1 MGEKWKEGE
10 RDPETERRGET
21 DTNRNRQRE
30 PTTTAML
37 TEGSGDD
44 GGDVPTG
51 VQRRQDFR
59 HSTDVSSWKAGLLH
73 SWPSASIG
81 HDGSMSIHTSS
92 VD

>member
-1 MGEKWKEGE
+1 M
-10 RDPETERRGET
+10 ERRRERPR
-21 DTNRNRQRE
+21 DRKKRRDRNRQRE

-81 HDGSMSIHTSS
+81 HDGSMSIHKSS